1 MGDNIISMK
10 RMKAYIKTF
19 GCQMNVHD
27 SEKIGGILRS
37 EGYDLTEERD
47 EADVVIY
54 NTCSIRQKAE
64 QKFLSD
70 LGRMKRAK
78 QKRPGLK
85 IVAAGCIAQQMGQD
99 LIKRAPVV
107 DFVVGP
113 QNLYSISSLLKNGN
127 GAVATD
133 PNPDAALME
142 LPAERKD
149 DAGRAWVNIMYG
161 CNNFCTYCI
170 VPFTRG
176 REVSRPTRSI
186 VEEVRALAGSGYHE
200 VTLLGQNVNSYKD
213 ETDFPGLLEQLNG
226 IQGIKRIRFVTSH
239 PKDLSERLV
248 DAMAGLPSICESIHL
263 PLQSGSDRVLKL
275 MNRKYTFDQYF
286 EKVQML
292 RERVPGVTITSDIIA
307 GFPGETEE
315 DHGRTIEAIRRV
327 GYDGLFAFAYSPRP
341 GTKASE
347 MDGQLPDEI
356 RLARLNE
363 LLKLQDSITLN
374 NNDNYISR
382 TVEVLIEGTSETDSS
397 RLSCRTRG
405 NKIVLIEGDPKVL
418 RGTYQNV
425 LIEKANLH
433 SLSGRIIN

>member
-1 MGDNIISMK
+1 MGDNNIPMK

-37 EGYDLTEERD
+37 EGYELTEERD
-47 EADVVIY
+47 EADVVIF

-78 QKRPGLK
+78 KLRPGLK
-85 IVAAGCIAQQMGQD
+85 VAVAGCMAQQMGQE
-99 LIKRAPVV
+99 LMKRAPVV

-113 QNLYSISSLLKNGN
+113 QNLYSISTLLKNGST
-127 GAVATD
+127 AVATD

-170 VPFTRG
+170 VPYTRG
-176 REVSRPTRSI
+176 REVSRPTASI
-186 VEEVRALAGSGYHE
+186 VEEVRALAGEGYHE

-213 ETDFPGLLEQLNG
+213 ETDLPGLLECLDRIDG
-226 IQGIKRIRFVTSH
+226 IRRIRFVTSH

-248 DAMAGLPSICESIHL
+248 DAMAGLPSVCEHIHL
-263 PLQSGSDRVLKL
+263 PLQSGSDRILQL
-275 MNRKYTFDQYF
+275 MNRRYTFAQYF
-286 EKVQML
+286 EKALIL

-307 GFPGETEE
+307 GFPGESDA
-315 DHGRTIEAIRRV
+315 DHELTV
-327 GYDGLFAFAYSPRP
+327 GALRKVQYDGLFAFAYSSRP
-341 GTKASE
+341 GTKAAQ
-347 MDGQLPDEI
+347 MVGHLPEEI

-363 LLKLQDSITLN
+363 ILKLQDSITLIN
-374 NNDNYISR
+374 NGNMVGMNMDIL
-382 TVEVLIEGTSETDSS
+382 VEGVSDTDPA

-405 NKIVLIEGDPKVL
+405 NKIVLIEGDAKAL
-418 RGTYQNV
+418 RGTYV
-425 LIEKANLH
+425 TAVIERANLH
-433 SLSGRIIN
+433 SLTGRINS